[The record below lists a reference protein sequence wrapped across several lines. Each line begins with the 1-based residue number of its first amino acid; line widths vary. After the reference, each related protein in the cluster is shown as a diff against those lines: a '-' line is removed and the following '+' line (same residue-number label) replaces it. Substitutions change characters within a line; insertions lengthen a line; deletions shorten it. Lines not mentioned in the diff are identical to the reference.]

1 MTQSAQATQK
11 PTASMTASGFK
22 AALKIFDKWGCGA
35 EQAQKILGLNRATY
49 FKYKKAPEAVNL
61 SQDQLERLSYVIN
74 IHAALRVVFDN
85 PENVYGFIKM
95 PNHNPYFNGKTP
107 LELISTGH
115 FANLYEVYK
124 RIDALRGAGW

>member
-1 MTQSAQATQK
+1 MIEWAEEYLYAPLLPHEEHVIQSYA
-11 PTASMTASGFK
+11 
-22 AALKIFDKWGCGA
+22 A

-124 RIDALRGAGW
+124 RIDALRGAG